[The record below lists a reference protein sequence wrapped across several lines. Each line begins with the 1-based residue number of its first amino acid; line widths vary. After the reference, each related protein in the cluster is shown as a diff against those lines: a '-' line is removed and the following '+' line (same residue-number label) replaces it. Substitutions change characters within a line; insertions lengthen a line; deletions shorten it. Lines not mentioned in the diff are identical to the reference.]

1 MILVLSLVCQP
12 LDISLKKILGA
23 ILQVT
28 RQWKPTLAGPLD
40 VRAWTRGEDM
50 NLAVRE
56 ISLDCSGGHMR
67 TIIKGEETTDKCT
80 STSPVDAIS
89 ATPSSTRWGKCE
101 VNAAA
106 MAPP

>member
-1 MILVLSLVCQP
+1 
-12 LDISLKKILGA
+12 
-23 ILQVT
+23 
-28 RQWKPTLAGPLD
+28 
-40 VRAWTRGEDM
+40 M

-56 ISLDCSGGHMR
+56 ISLDCSDGHMR
-67 TIIKGEETTDKCT
+67 IIIIKGEETTDKRT

>member
-1 MILVLSLVCQP
+1 
-12 LDISLKKILGA
+12 
-23 ILQVT
+23 
-28 RQWKPTLAGPLD
+28 
-40 VRAWTRGEDM
+40 M

-67 TIIKGEETTDKCT
+67 IIIKGKETTGERT

>member
-1 MILVLSLVCQP
+1 M
-12 LDISLKKILGA
+12 LGV

-28 RQWKPTLAGPLD
+28 KQWKPTLAGALD
-40 VRAWTRGEDM
+40 VKAWTRGEDM
-50 NLAVRE
+50 NLAVLE
-56 ISLDCSGGHMR
+56 ISLDCSGGDMR
-67 TIIKGEETTDKCT
+67 IITKGEETTDKRT
-80 STSPVDAIS
+80 STRPVDAIS